1 MSSPALPLL
10 IEPQALAAA
19 LAAPRSGS
27 TLRLIDLSAQEQ
39 YLKAHVPGAIHLLP
53 ARTSS
58 PAPRPGLL
66 PAMPDLTRL
75 FSELGHEPDVHYVV
89 YDDEGG
95 GWAGRFIWMLDSIGH
110 DRYSYL
116 NGGLK
121 AWEQDGLKTETQ
133 PNHVAPTQ
141 PELTINPGVTIEASE
156 LMGSIG
162 QPDLVVWDARSPAE
176 YRGEKVFAARGG
188 HVPGAINFEWTAG
201 MDTDRG
207 LRLRADLGEQL
218 QRLGITPDKDVVT
231 HCQTHH
237 RSGFTYLAAK
247 ILGYPRVR
255 AYAGSWS
262 EWGNLSDTPV
272 EL

>member
-1 MSSPALPLL
+1 MPSIALPLL
-10 IEPQALAAA
+10 TEPQALADI
-19 LAAPRSGS
+19 LDSQQLS
-27 TLRLIDLSAQEQ
+27 SQLRLVDLSSPEQ
-39 YLKAHVPGAIHLLP
+39 YLKAHLPGAVPLSP

-58 PAPRPGLL
+58 PSPRPGLL
-66 PAMPDLTRL
+66 PEMPQLVQIFGDLGHHPDL
-75 FSELGHEPDVHYVV
+75 HYVV

-110 DRYSYL
+110 KHYSYL

-121 AWEQDGLKTETQ
+121 AWQQDGLKTETQ
-133 PNHVAPTQ
+133 PNYATPTH
-141 PELTINPGVTIEASE
+141 PELALTHSVSIDADE
-156 LMGSIG
+156 LVNSLN
-162 QPDLVVWDARSPAE
+162 QSDLVVWDARSPAE

-188 HVPGAINFEWTAG
+188 HVPGAINFEWTSG
-201 MDTDRG
+201 MDAERG
-207 LRLRADLGEQL
+207 LRLRTDLQEQL
-218 QRLGITPDKDVVT
+218 QTLGITPDKNVVT

-262 EWGNLSDTPV
+262 EWGNRSDTPV

>member
-1 MSSPALPLL
+1 MSSNAPPLL
-10 IEPQALAAA
+10 IEPQDLAALLDSQPLSNA
-19 LAAPRSGS
+19 
-27 TLRLIDLSAQEQ
+27 LRLVDLSSPEH
-39 YLKAHVPGAIHLLP
+39 YLQGHVPGAVHLSP
-53 ARTSS
+53 ARISS

-66 PAMPDLTRL
+66 PDMAHLVQL
-75 FSELGHEPDVHYVV
+75 FGELGHHPDLHYLV

-110 DRYSYL
+110 SRYSYL

-121 AWEQDGLKTETQ
+121 AWQQDDLKTQTQ
-133 PNHVAPTQ
+133 PNHATPTQ
-141 PELTINPGVTIEASE
+141 PQLALDPSVTITAEE
-156 LMGSIG
+156 LMHSLG
-162 QPDLVVWDARSPAE
+162 QPDLVIWDARSAAE
-176 YRGEKVFAARGG
+176 FRGEKVLAARGG

-201 MDTDRG
+201 MDAQRG
-207 LRLRADLGEQL
+207 LRLRTDLQEQL
-218 QRLGITPDKDVVT
+218 QSLGITPDKDIVT

-262 EWGNLSDTPV
+262 EWGNLSDTPI

>member
-1 MSSPALPLL
+1 MSSPVLPLL
-10 IEPQALAAA
+10 VEPQALATA
-19 LAAPRSGS
+19 LDSPQLNSK
-27 TLRLIDLSAQEQ
+27 LQLVDLSSQEQ
-39 YLKAHVPGAIHLLP
+39 YLKAHLPGAIHILP

-66 PAMPDLTRL
+66 PEMPELVQL
-75 FSELGHEPDVHYVV
+75 FSELGHHPDQHYVV

-110 DRYSYL
+110 PHYSYL

-121 AWEQDGLKTETQ
+121 AWQQDGLQTETQ
-133 PNHVAPTQ
+133 PNQAISTQ
-141 PELTINPGVTIEASE
+141 PNLTLDPGVSISAAE
-156 LMGSIG
+156 LMASLDR
-162 QPDLVVWDARSPAE
+162 PDLIIWDARSPAE

-201 MDTDRG
+201 MDPERG
-207 LRLRADLGEQL
+207 LRLRTDLQDQL
-218 QRLGITPDKDVVT
+218 QRLGITPDKDIVT

-247 ILGYPRVR
+247 ILGYPRIR

-262 EWGNLSDTPV
+262 EWGNLSDTPI